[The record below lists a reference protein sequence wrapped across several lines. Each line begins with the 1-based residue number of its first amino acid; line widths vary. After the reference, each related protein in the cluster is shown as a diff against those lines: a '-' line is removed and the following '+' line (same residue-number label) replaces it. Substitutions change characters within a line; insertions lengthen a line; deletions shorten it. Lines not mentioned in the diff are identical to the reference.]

1 MLYYKRYESAAPGK
15 PGSVAPKSK
24 RLPTALKHQPVPYP
38 FHSRYD
44 RVVGHNLSD
53 RKLRSMEARADSEAR
68 KGWIER
74 NGRWEAVRTPAGVLA
89 RGGELKA
96 ACRKREDC
104 FRKASFDARWW
115 VDHGLGTIPLDEA
128 LGELSVRTRPVPTLL
143 GAGALPTRHPR
154 SATTWGSPASGCTWS
169 AASAGQAAESFL
181 SSASSSRS
189 SELGREAPAWR
200 QIKFPAR

>member
-1 MLYYKRYESAAPGK
+1 M
-15 PGSVAPKSK
+15 
-24 RLPTALKHQPVPYP
+24 
-38 FHSRYD
+38 
-44 RVVGHNLSD
+44 GHNLSD

-128 LGELSVRTRPVPTLL
+128 LASYRCGLVRCQLCWELERYPRGTPLGHYLGEPGARVHVVCGVCRTGGRDFTIKRFIEQIERAATGTGGMPADQLS
-143 GAGALPTRHPR
+143 GALIRGACTGCGVRHWR
-154 SATTWGSPASGCTWS
+154 VTFT
-169 AASAGQAAESFL
+169 AAS
-181 SSASSSRS
+181 R
-189 SELGREAPAWR
+189 
-200 QIKFPAR
+200 